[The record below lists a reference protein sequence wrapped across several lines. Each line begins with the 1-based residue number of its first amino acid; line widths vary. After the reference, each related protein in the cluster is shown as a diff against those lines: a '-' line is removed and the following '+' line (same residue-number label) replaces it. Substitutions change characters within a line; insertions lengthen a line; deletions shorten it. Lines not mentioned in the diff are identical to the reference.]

1 MALSTSRLVLVVAG
15 VLFAVCVV
23 AFAAAEALTKEQT
36 SMRRLSG
43 RVERVIVHA
52 DAGDVRL
59 EGSTEARV
67 SVRTERRWL
76 WRKPRVS
83 AVQRNEVLE
92 LRGECPAAA
101 ILERCSA
108 DFVIEVPFDVD
119 VQVDGDACDIEVN
132 DLAGNIRLRTD
143 AGDIRGAGLQ
153 PASVRATTAAGDIDL
168 AFDTSPVFVDAFSD
182 AGDVSLAVPGGE
194 YRVDTA
200 TDAGDVMLEGVL
212 RNDRAVRRIVAETE
226 AGDVNIRGRG

>member
-1 MALSTSRLVLVVAG
+1 MAVSTSRLVLLVAG

-23 AFAAAEALTKEQT
+23 AFAATEALTKEQT
-36 SMRRLSG
+36 SMRTVSG

-76 WRKPRVS
+76 WRKPRVN
-83 AVQRNEVLE
+83 AVQRGDVLE
-92 LRGECPAAA
+92 LRGECPTTTV
-101 ILERCSA
+101 LDRCSA
-108 DFVIEVPFDVD
+108 DFVVEVPFDVD
-119 VQVDGDACDIEVN
+119 VQVDGDAGDIEVN

-143 AGDIRGAGLQ
+143 AGDVTGAGLQ
-153 PASVRATTAAGDIDL
+153 PASVRATTGAGDIDL

-182 AGDVSLAVPGGE
+182 AGDVALAVPGGE

-212 RNDRAVRRIVAETE
+212 RNDRALRRIVAETE

>member
-1 MALSTSRLVLVVAG
+1 MALSNTRLVALVAA
-15 VLFAVCVV
+15 VLFAVCVA
-23 AFAAAEALTKEQT
+23 AFAATEALTKEQT
-36 SMRRLSG
+36 SMRTLSG

-52 DAGDVRL
+52 DVGDVRL
-59 EGSTEARV
+59 EGSTGSRV
-67 SVRTERRWL
+67 AVRTERRWL
-76 WRKPRVS
+76 LRKPRVS
-83 AVQRNEVLE
+83 AVQRGEVLE
-92 LRGECPAAA
+92 LRGECPATT

-108 DFVIEVPFDVD
+108 DFVVEVPFDVD
-119 VQVDGDACDIEVN
+119 VQVDGDAGDIEVN

-143 AGDIRGAGLQ
+143 AGDISGAGLQ